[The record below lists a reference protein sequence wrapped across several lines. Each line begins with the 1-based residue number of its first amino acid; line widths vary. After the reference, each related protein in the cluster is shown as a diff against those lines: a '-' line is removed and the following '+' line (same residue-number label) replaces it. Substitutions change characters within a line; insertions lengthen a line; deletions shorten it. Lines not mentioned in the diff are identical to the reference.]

1 MKILV
6 TGGAGFIGSH
16 LVGRLLKANHKV
28 VVVDNLDEFYS
39 NRLKQA
45 NIDLFKDNP
54 NYEFVQGSILDKLI
68 MEWLVGEVDVVYH
81 FAAQAGVRASIENP
95 RKTFVVNI
103 KGTFDLLE
111 ACLKCG
117 VKKVIN
123 ASSSSVYGNV
133 AYLPFDEEHPTK
145 PISPYGVSKLAAEH
159 YCRVFY
165 EVYGLNTV
173 NLRYFTV
180 YGARMRPD
188 LAINLFTRKALK
200 NEPIEIFG
208 DGFASRDFTYIDDVT
223 NLNME
228 CLNSNNINGESFN
241 VGTGERITISQ
252 LALKIKLWNK
262 SDSEIVYSNRK
273 KGDMNHT
280 LADITKAKRLL
291 GYEPTYTLGLGLR
304 LFRDWVKKNE

>member
-16 LVGRLLKANHKV
+16 LVGRLLKANHEV
-28 VVVDNLDEFYS
+28 VVVDNLDHFYS
-39 NRLKQA
+39 SRLKQA

-54 NYEFVQGSILDKLI
+54 NYEFVQGTILDKAL
-68 MEWLVGEVDVVYH
+68 MNFLMWDVDAVYH

-95 RKTFVVNI
+95 EKTFVVNI
-103 KGTFDLLE
+103 KGTFELLE
-111 ACLKCG
+111 TCLKCG
-117 VKKVIN
+117 VKKFIN
-123 ASSSSVYGNV
+123 ASSSSVYGKIK
-133 AYLPFDEEHPTK
+133 YLPFDEEHPTY

-180 YGARMRPD
+180 YGMRMRPD
-188 LAINLFTRKALK
+188 LAINIFTRKALK
-200 NEPIEIFG
+200 NEPLEIFG

-223 NLNME
+223 NLNMK
-228 CLNSNNINGESFN
+228 CLYGNNINGESIN
-241 VGTGERITISQ
+241 VGTGERITIGQ
-252 LALKIKLWNK
+252 LALKIKTLCK

-280 LADITKAKRLL
+280 LADISKAKRLL
-291 GYEPTYTLGLGLR
+291 GYEPTYTLDLGLK
-304 LFRDWVKKNE
+304 LFREWVRENE

>member
-16 LVGRLLKANHKV
+16 LVDRLLKANHKV
-28 VVVDNLDEFYS
+28 LVVDNLDPFYS
-39 NRLKQA
+39 NQLKQA
-45 NIDLFKDNP
+45 NIDLFKANP
-54 NYEFVQGSILDKLI
+54 NYEFACENILSRTP
-68 MEWLVGEVDVVYH
+68 MGRLVEGVDVVYH

-95 RKTFVVNI
+95 VKTFEVNI
-103 KGTFDLLE
+103 KGTFELLGI
-111 ACLKCG
+111 CLEYG
-117 VKKVIN
+117 VKKFIN
-123 ASSSSVYGNV
+123 ASSSSVYGNG
-133 AYLPFDEEHPTK
+133 YLPFDEEHPTN

-165 EVYGLNTV
+165 EVYGLKTV

-180 YGARMRPD
+180 YGTRMRPD
-188 LAINLFTRKALK
+188 LAINIFTRKALK

-208 DGFASRDFTYIDDVT
+208 DGFASRDFTYIDDIT
-223 NLNME
+223 NLNIG
-228 CLNSNNINGESFN
+228 CLYSNGINGESFN

-252 LALKIKLWNK
+252 LALKIKTLTK

-280 LADITKAKRLL
+280 LADISKAKRLL
-291 GYEPTYTLGLGLR
+291 GYEPTYTLDLGLK
-304 LFRDWVKKNE
+304 LFRDWVEKK

>member
-16 LVGRLLKANHKV
+16 LVDRLLKADHEV
-28 VVVDNLDEFYS
+28 VVVDNLDPFYS
-39 NRLKQA
+39 NQLKQA
-45 NIDLFKDNP
+45 NIELFKDNP
-54 NYEFVQGSILDKLI
+54 NYKFACKNICSRTP
-68 MEWLVGEVDVVYH
+68 MERLVDGVDVVYH
-81 FAAQAGVRASIENP
+81 FAAQAGVRASIVNP
-95 RKTFVVNI
+95 EKSFVVNI

-111 ACLKCG
+111 TCLKCG
-117 VKKVIN
+117 VKKFIN
-123 ASSSSVYGNV
+123 ASSSSVYGNIK
-133 AYLPFDEEHPTK
+133 YLPFDEEHPTK

-200 NEPIEIFG
+200 NEPLEIFG

-223 NLNME
+223 NLNMK
-228 CLNSNNINGESFN
+228 CLYGNNINGESFN

-252 LALKIKLWNK
+252 LALKIKTLCK

-280 LADITKAKRLL
+280 LADISKAKRLL
-291 GYEPTYTLGLGLR
+291 GYEPTYTLDLGLK
-304 LFRDWVKKNE
+304 LFRDWVKGK